1 MIRTLTTAA
10 AAIALLACASA
21 AAAQEPAPA
30 SGSWTFVV
38 GAGTD
43 NRSKAISKSDGDA
56 FVWGQARWDSASGFF
71 YVAPSFETVRSS
83 TGSDLELEATAGVRP
98 QFAGFDLD
106 LNAAYKHQVDAD
118 PGADADAWEFTADV
132 ARSIGPASGRI
143 RLQYSPDGIGAT
155 EAWTWAE
162 ARLGWDFTDK
172 LYASAAIGRRE
183 QDNSVDY
190 TGYDVG
196 VSYAL
201 TRNLEADL
209 RWYGT
214 DADVPGEQYTDSL
227 VAGVSLAF

>member
-10 AAIALLACASA
+10 AVALLAAA
-21 AAAQEPAPA
+21 TPAAAQEAP

-43 NRSKAISKSDGDA
+43 NRSKAVSKSDGDA
-56 FVWGQARWDSASGFF
+56 FVWGEAEWESASGMF
-71 YVAPSFETVRSS
+71 YAGPSFETVRSS
-83 TGSDLELEATAGVRP
+83 GSEFEVALNAGVRP
-98 QFAGFDLD
+98 EFAGFDLD
-106 LNAAYKHQVDAD
+106 LNVKHKWLVDAAA
-118 PGADADAWEFTADV
+118 GADDDAWEFTADV
-132 ARSIGPASGRI
+132 KRSIGPASGRI

-172 LYASAAIGRRE
+172 LYASAAVGRRE

-196 VSYAL
+196 LNYAL
-201 TRNLEADL
+201 TRNLEAEL

-214 DADVPGEQYTDSL
+214 DADVPGEQYADSL